1 MSKKNNIIIIGVTVA
16 LYSVNQIIKTEI
28 AIEVIRWFM
37 CCYFNDTIGGITFIA
52 YCNIVFGFYN
62 RKLIKLWQIELLLFF
77 SGLFWEYVTPIFR
90 TNTISDIWD
99 VLAYM
104 IGGFLYWLLVR
115 KEQNGCKKEC

>member
-28 AIEVIRWFM
+28 PIEVIRWFM

-62 RKLIKLWQIELLLFF
+62 RELIKLWQIELLLFF
-77 SGLFWEYVTPIFR
+77 AGLFWEYVTPIFR

-104 IGGFLYWLLVR
+104 IGGFAYWLLVR
-115 KEQNGCKKEC
+115 KEQNGCKKER